1 MAGINTPE
9 YIVKIEFFVYADNDD
24 DALHKVTRTLEIGRD
39 DIAWGWAGTQLI
51 NKGEASE

>member
-1 MAGINTPE
+1 MAGINAPE
-9 YIVKIEFFVYADNDD
+9 YIVKIEFFVYADSDD

-39 DIAWGWAGTQLI
+39 DMAWAWAGTQLI